1 MTASMLRGAA
11 GLAALAVTILSG
23 AARAQERTLI
33 DSPMLAEEVRD
44 GRLKPL
50 ADRLPQTPSVVDVS
64 AHHRKPGRHG
74 GTLTTLVGRSKDTR
88 LMVVF
93 GYARLVVYDV
103 DFKLKP
109 DILES
114 YDVKEGRRFTLH
126 LRRGQRWSDGHPF
139 TAEDFRY
146 FWEDVA
152 NDKDLSPVGPPH
164 ELLVDGKP
172 PKVEYPNEWTVRYT
186 WDAPNPR
193 FLPALAGTAPLY
205 IYRPAHYLRQFHAKY
220 AGKATLD
227 EMVKKSKRRNWAALH
242 NQEDNQYQ
250 NDNPKLPTLDPWMLV
265 TKPPSQRFE
274 FVRNPYY
281 HRIDSAGRQLPYIDK
296 VVLHVVD
303 PKITPAKVGAGEV
316 DLQARGLAFSNYP
329 FLKQGEK
336 SHGYHVNLWESAK
349 GAQVALY
356 PNLNVNDP
364 VWRSL
369 FRDVRFR
376 RALSLACNRREINQV
391 VYFGLGLTGNNTVL
405 PKSPL
410 YRKEYR
416 EAWAQFDLKRANALL
431 DEIGLNKRDSRGVR
445 LLPDGRP
452 MEIVVETA
460 GEDTEQTDVLALVHD
475 SWLKAGIKI
484 YSRPSQREVFRNRIF
499 AGETLMSVWTGWENG
514 LPTPDTMPDE
524 LAPTDQQQLQW
535 PKWGQ
540 YWQTNGKSGETV
552 DMDGPKELLA
562 LYRRWIRSA
571 TEEERTAIWQ
581 RMLEISADGVFTIG
595 LVAAVPQPI
604 VVRNTLRNVPDK
616 GFYNWEPGAHF
627 GIYRPDTFWFEE
639 EAARQSAQAQ

>member
-1 MTASMLRGAA
+1 MMPVSLRSFAAAAAAAFALAAGAA
-11 GLAALAVTILSG
+11 S
-23 AARAQERTLI
+23 AQERPLI
-33 DSPMLAEEVRD
+33 DAPSLAKDVAEGRLPPLAE
-44 GRLKPL
+44 
-50 ADRLPQTPSVVDVS
+50 RLPQTPAVVDVH

-74 GTLTTLVGRSKDTR
+74 GALSTVVGRSKDTR

-93 GYARLVVYDV
+93 GYARLAVYDT
-103 DFKLKP
+103 DFKIKP
-109 DILES
+109 DILAGYE
-114 YDVKEGRRFTLH
+114 VEEGRRFTLR
-126 LRRGQRWSDGHPF
+126 LRPGHRWSDGHPF

-152 NDKDLSPVGPPH
+152 NNKELSPVGPPH
-164 ELLVDGKP
+164 EMMVDGKP
-172 PKVEYPNEWTVRYT
+172 PKVEYPDQWTVRYT
-186 WDAPNPR
+186 WDGPNPR

-205 IYRPAHYLRQFHAKY
+205 IYRPAHYLRQFHVRY
-220 AGKATLD
+220 ADKAALD
-227 EMVKKSKRRNWAALH
+227 DMVKKAKRRNWAALH
-242 NQEDNQYQ
+242 NNQDNQYQ
-250 NDNPKLPTLDPWMLV
+250 NDNPALPSLEPWVLV

-281 HRIDSAGRQLPYIDK
+281 HRVDAAGRQLPYIDK
-296 VVLHVVD
+296 VMLHVVD

-336 SHGYHVNLWESAK
+336 SYGYSVYLWESAK

-356 PNLNVNDP
+356 PNLNANDA
-364 VWRSL
+364 VWRAL

-376 RALSLACNRREINQV
+376 RALSLASNRHEVNQV

-405 PKSPL
+405 PQSPL

-416 EAWAQFDLKRANALL
+416 EAWTQFDLKRANALL
-431 DEIGLNKRDSRGVR
+431 DEIGLTRRDSRGVR

-452 MEIVVETA
+452 MEIVIETA
-460 GEDTEQTDVLALVHD
+460 GEETEQTDVLALIHD
-475 SWLKAGIKI
+475 SWLKAGIKT
-484 YSRPSQREVFRNRIF
+484 YTRPSQREVFRNRIF
-499 AGETLMSVWTGWENG
+499 AGETLMSVWSGWENG
-514 LPTPDTMPDE
+514 LPTPDIMPAE

-540 YWQTNGKSGETV
+540 YLQTGGAAGEAP
-552 DMDGPKELLA
+552 DMDGPKELLD
-562 LYRRWIRSA
+562 LYHRWIRSA
-571 TEEERTAIWQ
+571 TEEERVAIWH
-581 RMLEISADGVFTIG
+581 RMLEINAEQVYTIG

-604 VVRNTLRNVPDK
+604 VVRNTVHNVPRK

-627 GIYRPDTFWFEE
+627 GIYRPDTFWIEE
-639 EAARQSAQAQ
+639 EAPRQSAQAP